1 MNAVG
6 FAVIGIAFALSF
18 GTVAVLAHLA
28 ARLPQDAPNHR
39 SLHIRAVPRAGGY
52 AIWAGFLPAA
62 FWYPPS
68 FPGGIVGWFLP
79 WLALVMISALDDM
92 RGVAVSVRLCLHALA
107 ALWTASWM
115 WLDSPR
121 APGADVVSA
130 LIAIAAIALAITW
143 ASNLYNFMDGSD
155 GLCATMT
162 FVGFGALGAAAL
174 PAGDAAVAYLAL
186 AAATVPFLV
195 VNRPRATMFLGDVGS
210 IPLGFL
216 AASFGIGGTITGL
229 WPAWFPALVFLPFIA
244 DATATLVR
252 RIARGDRIAAS
263 HRDHYYQRLNRLG
276 AGHAGTLSIYAL
288 LMAGTAATAL
298 GCLLAPPIWGTVA
311 LGVWCVV
318 CFMLFAGIDYHW
330 RKNNPTPQ

>member
-1 MNAVG
+1 MSALG
-6 FAVIGIAFALSF
+6 FAAICIAFALSVC
-18 GTVAVLAHLA
+18 TVAVLTHLA

-39 SLHIRAVPRAGGY
+39 SLHIRSVPRAGGY

-62 FWYPPS
+62 LLYQPS
-68 FPGGIVGWFLP
+68 FPGGAIGWVVP
-79 WLALVMISALDDM
+79 WFAFAIISALDDV
-92 RGVAVSVRLCLHALA
+92 RGVAVGIRLGVHSLA
-107 ALWTASWM
+107 ALWTAG
-115 WLDSPR
+115 WLCLYSER
-121 APGADVVSA
+121 FAAANALSASVAIVV
-130 LIAIAAIALAITW
+130 IALVITW
-143 ASNLYNFMDGSD
+143 ASNLYNFMDGND

-162 FVGFGALGAAAL
+162 FIGFGALGVAAL
-174 PAGDAAVAYLAL
+174 PAGDAAVAYFGL

-216 AASFGIGGTITGL
+216 AASFGIGGAVTGL

-252 RIARGDRIAAS
+252 RIARRDRISAP

-276 AGHAGTLSIYAL
+276 AGHAGTLSVYAV

-298 GCLLAPPIWGTVA
+298 GCLFAPPAWGEVA
-311 LGVWCVV
+311 LALWCVV
-318 CFMLFAGIDYHW
+318 CFMLFARIDYHW
-330 RKNNPTPQ
+330 RKNNPTPP

>member
-1 MNAVG
+1 MSALG
-6 FAVIGIAFALSF
+6 FAAICVAFVLSACAVAAL
-18 GTVAVLAHLA
+18 THLA
-28 ARLPQDAPNHR
+28 ARLPQDPPNQR
-39 SLHIRAVPRAGGY
+39 SLHIRSVPRAGGY

-62 FWYPPS
+62 LLYPPS
-68 FPGGIVGWFLP
+68 FPGGVVGWVMP
-79 WLALVMISALDDM
+79 WLVLATISALDDV
-92 RGVAVSVRLCLHALA
+92 RGVAVGVRFCVHSLA

-115 WLDSPR
+115 WLYSPR
-121 APGADVVSA
+121 VAATDAISA
-130 LIAIAAIALAITW
+130 SIAIVAMALGITW
-143 ASNLYNFMDGSD
+143 ASNLYNFMDGND

-162 FVGFGALGAAAL
+162 FVGFGALGAAGL
-174 PAGDAAVAYLAL
+174 QGGDVAVPYFAL

-216 AASFGIGGTITGL
+216 AASFGTGGAMTGL

-252 RIARGDRIAAS
+252 RIARGDRISAP
-263 HRDHYYQRLNRLG
+263 HRDHYYQRLNRMG
-276 AGHAGTLSIYAL
+276 AGHAGTLSIYAA

-298 GCLLAPPIWGTVA
+298 GCLFAPPAWGEVA
-311 LGVWCVV
+311 LVVWCVV

-330 RKNNPTPQ
+330 RKNNPTPP